1 MKGTTDLSDVIVT
14 IKSNLKEC
22 TANLKKDEEE
32 KVIIESKMIA
42 LQKEIDELEHSL
54 AKKL

>member
-42 LQKEIDELEHSL
+42 LQKEIDELEKSL